1 MAMIAI
7 TNLSVAR
14 GKRTIVDNFSATIAP
29 GSITAITGPNG
40 CGKSTLAQAI
50 SGDLKI
56 QSGQITLA
64 GRELQTISLE
74 EQAELRSVVEQNRNY
89 WLSFT
94 AREVISMGQ
103 REEDLAR
110 IDGVMQ
116 RLHITEYADQSVTT
130 LSGGQAQRVE
140 LARALIRD
148 TPIYIFDEPLSAQDS
163 QSKARIIEEFQA
175 LQRAGKTIIMIAHID
190 RQALT
195 WCNQIIDFGQN

>member
-1 MAMIAI
+1 MIEI
-7 TNLSVAR
+7 KNLSVAR
-14 GKRTIVDNFSATIAP
+14 GKRTIVDAFSATIAP

-103 REEDLAR
+103 SEEDLAR

>member
-1 MAMIAI
+1 MIEI
-7 TNLSVAR
+7 KNLSVTR
-14 GKRTIVDNFSATIAP
+14 GKRTIVDAFSATIAP

-50 SGDLKI
+50 SGDLNY
-56 QSGQITLA
+56 QSGEITIG
-64 GRELQTISLE
+64 GRELQTITLE

-140 LARALIRD
+140 LARALIRN
-148 TPIYIFDEPLSAQDS
+148 TPVYIFDEPLSAQDS
-163 QSKARIIEEFQA
+163 QSKARIIEEFQT
-175 LQRAGKTIIMIAHID
+175 LQRAGKTIIVIAHID

-195 WCNQIIDFGQN
+195 WCDQIIDFNQN

>member
-1 MAMIAI
+1 MIEI
-7 TNLSVAR
+7 KHLSVER
-14 GKRTIVDNFSATIAP
+14 DKRTIVNNFSATIAP

-64 GRELQTISLE
+64 GRELQTITLE

-110 IDGVMQ
+110 MDGVMQ

-175 LQRAGKTIIMIAHID
+175 LQRAGKTIIVIAHID

-195 WCNQIIDFGQN
+195 WCDQIIDFGQN

>member
-1 MAMIAI
+1 MIEI

-64 GRELQTISLE
+64 GRELQTITLE

-110 IDGVMQ
+110 MDGVMQ

-175 LQRAGKTIIMIAHID
+175 LQRAGKTIIVIAHID

-195 WCNQIIDFGQN
+195 WCDQIIDFGQN

>member
-1 MAMIAI
+1 MISI

-14 GKRTIVDNFSATIAP
+14 GKRVIVNNFSATIVP

-50 SGDLKI
+50 SGDLKY
-56 QSGQITLA
+56 QSGQITIA
-64 GRELQTISLE
+64 GRELQTITLE

-103 REEDLAR
+103 SEADLAR

-116 RLHITEYADQSVTT
+116 RLQITEYANQSVTT

-175 LQRAGKTIIMIAHID
+175 LQRAGKTIIVIAHID

-195 WCNQIIDFGQN
+195 WCDQIIDFTQN

>member
-1 MAMIAI
+1 MISI

-14 GKRTIVDNFSATIAP
+14 GKRIIVNNFSATIEP

-50 SGDLKI
+50 SGDLKY
-56 QSGQITLA
+56 QSGEIIIA
-64 GRELQTISLE
+64 GRELQTITLE

-103 REEDLAR
+103 SETDLAR

-116 RLHITEYADQSVTT
+116 RLQITEYADQSVTT

-163 QSKARIIEEFQA
+163 QSKARIIEELQA
-175 LQRAGKTIIMIAHID
+175 LQRAGKTIIVIAHID

-195 WCNQIIDFGQN
+195 WCDQIIDFTQN

>member
-1 MAMIAI
+1 MIEI
-7 TNLSVAR
+7 KNLSVAR

-40 CGKSTLAQAI
+40 CGKSTFVQAI
-50 SGDLKI
+50 SGDLKY
-56 QSGQITLA
+56 QSGEITIG
-64 GRELQTISLE
+64 GRELQTITLE

-175 LQRAGKTIIMIAHID
+175 LQRAGKTIIVIAHID

-195 WCNQIIDFGQN
+195 WCDQIIDFTQH

>member
-1 MAMIAI
+1 MIEI
-7 TNLSVAR
+7 KGLTVVR
-14 GKRTIVDNFSATIAP
+14 GKRIVVDNFSATIAP
-29 GSITAITGPNG
+29 ASISAIIGPNG

-50 SGDLKI
+50 AGDLKY
-56 QSGQITLA
+56 QSGQITIA
-64 GRELQTISLE
+64 GRELQTITLE

-103 REEDLAR
+103 SKADLAR

-116 RLHITEYADQSVTT
+116 RLQIAEYAVQSVTT
-130 LSGGQAQRVE
+130 LSGGQAQRVD

-163 QSKARIIEEFQA
+163 QSKVRVIEEFKA
-175 LQRAGKTIIMIAHID
+175 MRSAGKTLIVIAHSD
-190 RQALT
+190 RESLS
-195 WCNQIIDFGQN
+195 WCDQIIDFTHH

>member
-1 MAMIAI
+1 MIEI
-7 TNLSVAR
+7 KNLSVAR

-103 REEDLAR
+103 SEEDLAR

>member
-1 MAMIAI
+1 MIEI
-7 TNLSVAR
+7 KNLSVAR
-14 GKRTIVDNFSATIAP
+14 GKRTIVDAFSATIAP

-50 SGDLKI
+50 SGDLNY
-56 QSGQITLA
+56 QSGEITIG
-64 GRELQTISLE
+64 GRELQTITLE

-116 RLHITEYADQSVTT
+116 RLHISEYANQSVTT

-148 TPIYIFDEPLSAQDS
+148 TPVYIFDEPLSAQDS

-175 LQRAGKTIIMIAHID
+175 LQRAGKTIIVIAHID

-195 WCNQIIDFGQN
+195 WCDQIIDFNQN

>member
-1 MAMIAI
+1 MIEI
-7 TNLSVAR
+7 KNLSVAR
-14 GKRTIVDNFSATIAP
+14 GKRTIVDAFSATIAP

-50 SGDLKI
+50 SGDLNY
-56 QSGQITLA
+56 QSGEITIG
-64 GRELQTISLE
+64 GRELQTITLE

-110 IDGVMQ
+110 LDGVMQ

-175 LQRAGKTIIMIAHID
+175 LQRAGKTIIVIAHID

-195 WCNQIIDFGQN
+195 WCDQIIDFN

>member
-1 MAMIAI
+1 MIEI
-7 TNLSVAR
+7 KNLSVAR
-14 GKRTIVDNFSATIAP
+14 GKRTIVDAFSATIAP

-56 QSGQITLA
+56 QSGQIMLA
-64 GRELQTISLE
+64 GRELQSISLE

-110 IDGVMQ
+110 LDGVMQ

-175 LQRAGKTIIMIAHID
+175 LQRAGKTIIVIAHID

-195 WCNQIIDFGQN
+195 WCDQIIDFNQN

>member
-1 MAMIAI
+1 MIEI
-7 TNLSVAR
+7 KNLSVAR

-50 SGDLKI
+50 SGDLKY
-56 QSGQITLA
+56 QSGEITIG
-64 GRELQTISLE
+64 GRELQTITLE

-103 REEDLAR
+103 SEEDLAR
-110 IDGVMQ
+110 MDGVMQ
-116 RLHITEYADQSVTT
+116 RLHITEYADQPVTT

-175 LQRAGKTIIMIAHID
+175 LQRAGKTIIVIAHID

-195 WCNQIIDFGQN
+195 WCDQIIDFT

>member
-1 MAMIAI
+1 MIEI
-7 TNLSVAR
+7 KNLSVAR

-50 SGDLKI
+50 SGDLKY
-56 QSGQITLA
+56 QSGEITIG
-64 GRELQTISLE
+64 GRELQTITLE

-110 IDGVMQ
+110 IDGVMK

-175 LQRAGKTIIMIAHID
+175 LQRAGKTIIVIAHID

-195 WCNQIIDFGQN
+195 WCDQIIDFNQN

>member
-1 MAMIAI
+1 MISI

-14 GKRTIVDNFSATIAP
+14 GKRTIVNNFSATIAP

-64 GRELQTISLE
+64 GRELQTITLE

-94 AREVISMGQ
+94 ARQVISMGQ

-110 IDGVMQ
+110 MDGVMQ

-175 LQRAGKTIIMIAHID
+175 LQRAGKTIIVIAHID

-195 WCNQIIDFGQN
+195 WCDQIIDFGQN

>member
-1 MAMIAI
+1 MISI

-14 GKRTIVDNFSATIAP
+14 GKRVIVNNFSATIVP

-50 SGDLKI
+50 SGDLKY
-56 QSGQITLA
+56 QSGQITIA
-64 GRELQTISLE
+64 GRELQTITLE

-103 REEDLAR
+103 SEADLAR

-116 RLHITEYADQSVTT
+116 RLQITEYADQSVTT

-175 LQRAGKTIIMIAHID
+175 LQRAGKTIIVIAHID

-195 WCNQIIDFGQN
+195 WCDQIIDFTQN

>member
-1 MAMIAI
+1 MIEI
-7 TNLSVAR
+7 KNLAVAR
-14 GKRTIVDNFSATIAP
+14 GKRTIVNNFSATIAP

-50 SGDLKI
+50 SGDLKY
-56 QSGQITLA
+56 QSGQIIIA
-64 GRELQTISLE
+64 GRELQTITLE
-74 EQAELRSVVEQNRNY
+74 EQAGLRSVVEQNRNY

-103 REEDLAR
+103 SEEDLAR

-175 LQRAGKTIIMIAHID
+175 LQRAGKTIIVIAHID

-195 WCNQIIDFGQN
+195 WCDQIIDFNQN

>member
-1 MAMIAI
+1 MISI

-14 GKRTIVDNFSATIAP
+14 GKRIIVNNFSATIEP

-50 SGDLKI
+50 SGDLKY
-56 QSGQITLA
+56 QSGEIIIA
-64 GRELQTISLE
+64 GRELQTITLE

-103 REEDLAR
+103 SETDLAR

-116 RLHITEYADQSVTT
+116 RLQITEYADQSVTT

-175 LQRAGKTIIMIAHID
+175 LQRAGKTIIVIAHID

-195 WCNQIIDFGQN
+195 WCDQIIDFTQN